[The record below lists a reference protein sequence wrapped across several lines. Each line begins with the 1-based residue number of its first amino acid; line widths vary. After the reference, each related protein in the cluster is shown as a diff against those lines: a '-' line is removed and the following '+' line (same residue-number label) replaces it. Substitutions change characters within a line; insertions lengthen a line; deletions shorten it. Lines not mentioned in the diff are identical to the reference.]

1 MEALPAS
8 WQGVT
13 AGRGIGL
20 RLARP
25 AEVHRFKSPVHHRR
39 QRMASAFETVPNV
52 LPERAAQRIHRRKH
66 GGVAA
71 ILARCGGG
79 ALVRTPTPRP
89 RRQRQNP
96 GGGGPR
102 SRQLGCPLQHLRS
115 RRRQQRSRR
124 LRSGRRGDGRTKRQ
138 PRTLSLVSRQRRRLW
153 LHPARPRPG
162 ESPARPMPKG
172 TVHLL
177 RHTETL
183 SARPERC

>member
-1 MEALPAS
+1 MEAPPGS

-13 AGRGIGL
+13 AGRGIGA
-20 RLARP
+20 RLAEATEAP
-25 AEVHRFKSPVHHRR
+25 HLKSPVHHR
-39 QRMASAFETVPNV
+39 QRMASAFETVSTV
-52 LPERAAQRIHRRKH
+52 LRERAAQPIHRRRH
-66 GGVAA
+66 RGVAA
-71 ILARCGGG
+71 TLAKCRRG

-89 RRQRQNP
+89 RRRRQNP

-102 SRQLGCPLQHLRS
+102 SRQLGCLLQHLRS
-115 RRRQQRSRR
+115 RRRRQRSRR

-153 LHPARPRPG
+153 LHPARPRPR
-162 ESPARPMPKG
+162 ESPARPMPAKG

-177 RHTETL
+177 RHAKTL